1 MSQKKAHWFG
11 NFMCVEKK
19 LSDEVHTI
27 DDAVNNL
34 AFFLRL
40 QNKMSITWHLKFIR

>member
-1 MSQKKAHWFG
+1 MSQKRAHWFG

-27 DDAVNNL
+27 DDAVNEPVRL
-34 AFFLRL
+34 AGG
-40 QNKMSITWHLKFIR
+40 